1 METGT
6 RLTVR
11 VYHISSLEYGEE
23 NRVTLDG
30 HMTVCPSVAEKIR
43 EKEPLIKDISIR
55 IIRPGEHDQHTN
67 TVMDVIPL
75 STKVLGKV
83 GEGITHTLTG
93 VYVILT
99 GVDEAGRQVCNFGA
113 SDGILQDKIAWGR
126 PGTPLESDLL
136 ISFDVVLR
144 EGTWADRPGPEAIHR
159 ACDVFCQI
167 FREQMKKFNGYKCTE
182 KHVFQE
188 TYEPGRRD
196 VVIVK
201 EVSGQGAVYDTR
213 LFGNEPCGYE
223 GGRSVI
229 DMGWMPVVMTPNE
242 FRDGI
247 MRAMD

>member
-11 VYHISSLEYGEE
+11 AYHISSLEYGEE

-55 IIRPGEHDQHTN
+55 IIRPDEHDQHTN

-188 TYEPGRRD
+188 TYEPGRKD

-201 EVSGQGAVYDTR
+201 EVSGQGLCTTR
-213 LFGNEPCGYE
+213 GCLEMSPAAT
-223 GGRSVI
+223 RADALSLI
-229 DMGWMPVVMTPNE
+229 W
-242 FRDGI
+242 DGC
-247 MRAMD
+247 R